1 MKQLGDSLLI
11 ALALSFVGCSGG
23 RDIYS
28 DGNPSVR
35 QLQRDQ
41 ANHLVEGK
49 KKAFLKKHVG
59 DRVEGIWRKR
69 DASLSP
75 SSGNLGLIGRAAAVS
90 LDGYFLTAY
99 HVVDDG
105 PFYLYESIATAKYE
119 RDFEVAKS
127 KGEPLIFSREK
138 RKEYFKDKIEV
149 GRIVW
154 SDPQSD
160 LALIKFDRVSDTYF
174 EDFSKSLDR
183 GVIVIAADDKGT
195 GRLPSGG
202 SIDQVEGNWYYFGAG
217 KIVEVKRLSSSVSQV
232 VSTMVARKGMS
243 GSAITDV
250 NGDFCGVLSS
260 IGGRGRKA
268 RFAWSSTMTQDK
280 LNALIAKDRQAK

>member
-1 MKQLGDSLLI
+1 MKQLSDSLLI
-11 ALALSFVGCSGG
+11 AFALSFTGCSGG
-23 RDIYS
+23 RDVFTH
-28 DGNPSVR
+28 GNPAVR
-35 QLQRDQ
+35 QFQRDQ

-49 KKAFLKKHVG
+49 RRAFLEKHVG
-59 DRVEGIWRKR
+59 DRVEGIWCKR
-69 DASLSP
+69 DASLRP
-75 SSGNLGLIGRAAAVS
+75 SSGNLGLAGRAAAVS

-105 PFYLYESIATAKYE
+105 PFYLYERIPTAKYE
-119 RDFEVAKS
+119 RDFKAAKS
-127 KGEPLIFSREK
+127 KGEPLFFSEEK
-138 RKEYFKDKIEV
+138 GKEYFKDKIEG

-183 GVIVIAADDKGT
+183 GGIVIAADDKGT
-195 GRLPSGG
+195 GKAPSGG
-202 SIDQVEGNWYYFGAG
+202 SVEQVVGNWKYFAAG
-217 KIVEVKRLSSSVSQV
+217 KIVEVKRLSSSLSQV
-232 VSTMVARKGMS
+232 ASTMVARKGMS

-250 NGDFCGVLSS
+250 NGDFCGVLSG
-260 IGGRGRKA
+260 IEGRGRKF
-268 RFAWSSTMTQDK
+268 RFSWSSTMTQEK